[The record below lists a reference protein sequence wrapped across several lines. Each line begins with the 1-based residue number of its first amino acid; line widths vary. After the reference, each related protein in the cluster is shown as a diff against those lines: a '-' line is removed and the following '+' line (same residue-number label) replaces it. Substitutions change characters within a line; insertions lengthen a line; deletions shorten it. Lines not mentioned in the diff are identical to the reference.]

1 MGIIPNR
8 GLNKGFLL
16 TTDSNI
22 GPKPLLKEHDIEGGN
37 IVFSLEKV
45 QAKRFAPF
53 LCTTLQSTEG
63 IYQSEKVGVAAIR
76 HGFSHIYR

>member
-1 MGIIPNR
+1 MGITPNI

-16 TTDSNI
+16 ATDSNTD
-22 GPKPLLKEHDIEGGN
+22 PKPLLREHDIEGGN

-45 QAKRFAPF
+45 QARRFAPF
-53 LCTTLQSTEG
+53 LCTTLQSSEE
-63 IYQSEKVGVAAIR
+63 IYPSEKDGVGAIR